1 MLFKHLPVFTFL
13 SPLDAQHVNTRGKQE
28 EGEASA
34 SWFQESGRG
43 LRNESLNS
51 WLILL
56 FQPLALL
63 SFFFFS
69 ENDSCWYNTGACRGS
84 SPNTFYRENIS
95 ALSAWYSRMRQWSVK
110 PHLLPP
116 LAVAARYFRDSQ
128 NRLPHL
134 PLQVCLV

>member
-28 EGEASA
+28 QGEASA

-63 SFFFFS
+63 SFFFFLKMIHVGTTPVHV
-69 ENDSCWYNTGACRGS
+69 EVPAPTHFIGKI
-84 SPNTFYRENIS
+84 F
-95 ALSAWYSRMRQWSVK
+95 QHSV
-110 PHLLPP
+110 LGT
-116 LAVAARYFRDSQ
+116 AE
-128 NRLPHL
+128 
-134 PLQVCLV
+134 